1 MTKKQK
7 SNPSVRGAVEQ
18 VFDELPEHF
27 YAMFLCERVKQRTR
41 RPFLM
46 DGTILRRLREA
57 RADKP
62 QYNYRCVDPEL
73 ALYQKV
79 RTT

>member
-1 MTKKQK
+1 MKKK
-7 SNPSVRGAVEQ
+7 SEISVRKAVEQ
-18 VFDELPEHF
+18 AYSIMGDTF
-27 YAMFLCERVKQRTR
+27 YVIFLCERVKAITR

-62 QYNYRCVDPEL
+62 EFNYRCIDNEL
-73 ALYQKV
+73 ALYQKIKL
-79 RTT
+79 